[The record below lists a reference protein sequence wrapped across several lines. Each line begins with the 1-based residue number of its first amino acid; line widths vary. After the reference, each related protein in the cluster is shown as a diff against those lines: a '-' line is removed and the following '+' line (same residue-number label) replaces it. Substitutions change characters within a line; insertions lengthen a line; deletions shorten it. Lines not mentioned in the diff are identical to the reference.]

1 MRHEMTPAERKLW
14 ECLHGSR
21 LGGFHFRRQQILGYY
36 FADFYCHQAALV
48 VEIDGGIHQ
57 EQQEYD
63 REREQGLQAIG
74 LRVIHF
80 SNPEV
85 FQDINRVLA
94 EILKACNINTEKN
107 QPQDRK
113 G

>member
-14 ECLHGSR
+14 ESLRGSR

-63 REREQGLQAIG
+63 REREQGLQEMG
-74 LRVIHF
+74 LRLLRF
-80 SNPEV
+80 SNKDV
-85 FQDINRVLA
+85 FQDFERVVT
-94 EILKACNINTEKN
+94 EILGECHCAAGES
-107 QPQDRK
+107 QEQ
-113 G
+113 